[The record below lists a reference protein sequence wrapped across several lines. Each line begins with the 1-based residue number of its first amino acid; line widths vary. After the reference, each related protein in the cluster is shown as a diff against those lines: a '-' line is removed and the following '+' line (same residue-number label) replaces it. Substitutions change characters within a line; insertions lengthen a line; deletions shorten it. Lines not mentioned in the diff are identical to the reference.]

1 MLVVDCDLF
10 TRRQKATRQG
20 RPARYREEESNKSFD
35 THSLGLALAG
45 RNKERRQQLCDN
57 KAVGRRAPKTAY
69 VYFDV
74 HKFRVHRYDL
84 AIVSHA
90 ADARNPADPATV
102 DDISSGLKKEKEEV
116 AI

>member
-1 MLVVDCDLF
+1 M
-10 TRRQKATRQG
+10 TI
-20 RPARYREEESNKSFD
+20 RPSA
-35 THSLGLALAG
+35 AG
-45 RNKERRQQLCDN
+45 P
-57 KAVGRRAPKTAY
+57 PKIAY

-102 DDISSGLKKEKEEV
+102 DDISPGLKKEKEEV

>member
-57 KAVGRRAPKTAY
+57 KAAGAPKIAY

-102 DDISSGLKKEKEEV
+102 DDISPGLKKEKKEEV